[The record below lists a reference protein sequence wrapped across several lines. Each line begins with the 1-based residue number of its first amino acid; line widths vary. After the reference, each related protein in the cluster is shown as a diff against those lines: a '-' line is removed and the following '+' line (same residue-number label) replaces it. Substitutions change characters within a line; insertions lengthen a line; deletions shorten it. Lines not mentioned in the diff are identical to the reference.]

1 MQACMNTL
9 KTFEAVIDPYFVLNA
24 QGARFGK
31 FPL

>member
-24 QGARFGK
+24 QGDQVW
-31 FPL
+31 